1 MLFSK
6 TALRLLLAAG
16 ALSHVAMA
24 DQPIPATV
32 TGTWTGNRMQS
43 FALSNASDP
52 SSFECLPGGTISS
65 RPMVLTAS
73 TSNNSF
79 AIANV
84 TSQSV
89 TVGAATYLVPA
100 AEAQNYRW
108 AAYDPASHIL
118 KLRDTS
124 DNIVCHY
131 ATLSGSGADRKI
143 TVVTLGGEVYTND
156 WTLQW

>member
-1 MLFSK
+1 MRFSS
-6 TALRLLLAAG
+6 ALVVLAAG
-16 ALSHVAMA
+16 ALSHVALA
-24 DQPIPATV
+24 DDPIPGTV

-52 SSFECLPGGTISS
+52 SSFECLPSGTISS
-65 RPMVLTAS
+65 RPVDLTA
-73 TSNNSF
+73 TTTNSAF
-79 AIANV
+79 TIANM

-100 AEAQNYRW
+100 AAAQNYRW

-131 ATLSGSGADRKI
+131 ATLSGSGANRKI
-143 TVVTLGGEVYTND
+143 TVVTLGGEAYTND